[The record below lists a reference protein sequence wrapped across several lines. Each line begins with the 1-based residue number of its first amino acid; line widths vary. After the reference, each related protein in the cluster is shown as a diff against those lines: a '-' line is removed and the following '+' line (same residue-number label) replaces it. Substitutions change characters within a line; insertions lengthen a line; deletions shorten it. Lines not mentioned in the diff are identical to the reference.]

1 MARRLGATE
10 EDLARVATGALDGF
24 DPAWRA
30 AFAAAAAIT
39 REGGMLSDACFADL
53 SEAWSA
59 AQIVEIVSVV
69 ALFNLFNRL
78 AISLEV
84 PVTGSVLRHG
94 VPQ

>member
-1 MARRLGATE
+1 
-10 EDLARVATGALDGF
+10 
-24 DPAWRA
+24 
-30 AFAAAAAIT
+30 
-39 REGGMLSDACFADL
+39 MLSDACFADL